1 MIGKVSFPEKMRKIR
16 AVLADNLKKNRQK
29 RGLTQ
34 EQLAE
39 KADVSSHY
47 VAMVET
53 CKTFP
58 KPEMLERLAK
68 TLIIEPHQLFTVEN
82 EPNDP
87 NEFIQKKI
95 ATEMKNVVEDIKQ
108 VVKEAVKETLND
120 EGIINNKKNKSLDV
134 LKKVKK

>member
-1 MIGKVSFPEKMRKIR
+1 MTGRVSFTDTMRKIR
-16 AVLADNLKKNRQK
+16 DVLAENLKRNRRL

-58 KPEMLERLAK
+58 KPEMLERFAQ
-68 TLIIEPHQLFTVEN
+68 TLGIEPYQLFAVEN
-82 EPNDP
+82 DPNDP
-87 NEFIQKKI
+87 HERLYKKMV
-95 ATEMKNVVEDIKQ
+95 AEMKHITLDIKQ
-108 VVKEAVKETLND
+108 TVKETVR
-120 EGIINNKKNKSLDV
+120 ETINEECKTKK
-134 LKKVKK
+134 KK

>member
-1 MIGKVSFPEKMRKIR
+1 MTERVSFTDIMRKIR
-16 AVLADNLKKNRQK
+16 DVLAENLRKNRHL

-58 KPEMLERLAK
+58 KPEMLERFAQ
-68 TLIIEPHQLFTVEN
+68 TLGIEPYQLFAVEN
-82 EPNDP
+82 DPDEPN
-87 NEFIQKKI
+87 ERLYRKI
-95 ATEMKNVVEDIKQ
+95 VTEMRHIALDIKQ
-108 VVKEAVKETLND
+108 AVKET
-120 EGIINNKKNKSLDV
+120 INEECEYKRNYKS
-134 LKKVKK
+134 

>member
-1 MIGKVSFPEKMRKIR
+1 MTGRVSFTDKMRKIR
-16 AVLADNLKKNRQK
+16 DVLAENLKKTRRL

-58 KPEMLERLAK
+58 KPEMLEQFAK
-68 TLIIEPHQLFTVEN
+68 TLGIEPHQLFTVEN
-82 EPNDP
+82 DL
-87 NEFIQKKI
+87 NESNEHLYKKI
-95 ATEMKNVVEDIKQ
+95 VAEMKNMAIDIKQ
-108 VVKEAVKETLND
+108 IVKETVSETIH
-120 EGIINNKKNKSLDV
+120 EGCKYNKKE
-134 LKKVKK
+134 

>member
-1 MIGKVSFPEKMRKIR
+1 MTERVSFTDRMRKIR
-16 AVLADNLKKNRQK
+16 DVLAENLKKNRRL

-58 KPEMLERLAK
+58 KPEMLERFAK
-68 TLIIEPHQLFTVEN
+68 TLGIEPHQLFAVE
-82 EPNDP
+82 NDP
-87 NEFIQKKI
+87 NEPNERLHKKI
-95 ATEMKNVVEDIKQ
+95 VTEMKHMALDLKQ
-108 VVKEAVKETLND
+108 AVRETVR
-120 EGIINNKKNKSLDV
+120 ETINEECKYNKKK
-134 LKKVKK
+134 